1 MKLNAAAEMLPLSW
15 GEWGSVH
22 PFVPKG
28 QALGYQQLIEELK
41 EILLKLQDSLLLH
54 FSPIQELRVNMQ
66 D

>member
-15 GEWGSVH
+15 SEWGSVH

-28 QALGYQQLIEELK
+28 QALGYQQLIEELEK
-41 EILLKLQDSLLLH
+41 ILLRLQVSQELH
-54 FSPIQELRVNMQ
+54 FSQIQELRVNMQ